1 MKCLE
6 LSVLFL
12 QSLESALF
20 YLLFSPA
27 GETMMN
33 LAALIGSSPLSLFI
47 FTIICFIGLIV
58 GISWPYI
65 RSALSCTIKNLEQY
79 GIHVYD
85 NYCDTI
91 TEGYFLAKKIK

>member
-6 LSVLFL
+6 LFVLFS

-33 LAALIGSSPLSLFI
+33 LAALIGSSPLNLFI
-47 FTIICFIGLIV
+47 FTVVCFIGLVTDI
-58 GISWPYI
+58 GMILY
-65 RSALSCTIKNLEQY
+65 A
-79 GIHVYD
+79 
-85 NYCDTI
+85 
-91 TEGYFLAKKIK
+91 AKETVHFVREIIQEKEK

>member
-6 LSVLFL
+6 LSVLFS

-47 FTIICFIGLIV
+47 FTVVCFIGLV
-58 GISWPYI
+58 TGIGMILY
-65 RSALSCTIKNLEQY
+65 AAKET
-79 GIHVYD
+79 VYLVREV
-85 NYCDTI
+85 I
-91 TEGYFLAKKIK
+91 QEKEK